1 MTPNLAAWTTHFISS
16 QFCRSE
22 SSELDWVLRMS
33 QDQSQPGW
41 NALWSLWR
49 WIWFQAHSGCGC
61 GSGAT
66 CWLSAG
72 GCSLLLEGPHI
83 HHMRPPSSSKP
94 AIVYWIFPCFGS
106 QTFSLLAVEKALCFK
121 ESLWLAE
128 PARITVRL
136 TVSQHNT
143 IMRVTFPQIPSFH
156 RFREEYFCA
165 GHCRNSVTED
175 VGGKS

>member
-1 MTPNLAAWTTHFISS
+1 MALFPNFLWLSNIPLSVSVSVCFLSLCLISPHIFIYSSKTAVLIHNWLIKYNMTPNLAAWTTHFISS

-66 CWLSAG
+66 CWLSAW

-106 QTFSLLAVEKALCFK
+106 QTFSLLAIEKALCF
-121 ESLWLAE
+121 
-128 PARITVRL
+128 
-136 TVSQHNT
+136 
-143 IMRVTFPQIPSFH
+143 
-156 RFREEYFCA
+156 
-165 GHCRNSVTED
+165 
-175 VGGKS
+175 